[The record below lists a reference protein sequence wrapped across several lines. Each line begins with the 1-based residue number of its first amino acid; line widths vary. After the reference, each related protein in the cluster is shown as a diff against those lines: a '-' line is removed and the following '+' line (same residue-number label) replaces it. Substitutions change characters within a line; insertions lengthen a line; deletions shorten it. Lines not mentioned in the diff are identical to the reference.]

1 MTKLT
6 KGLLFTDIHFGKK
19 QNSDAHNQQCIDFI
33 NFVCNSITS
42 HKIDHIIFL
51 GDYIDTR
58 NSVNIST
65 LNYAYN
71 GCKLLNSL
79 NIPIFFIIGNHDLY
93 TKHSRDVHSAICFN
107 EFNNFTVINDPV
119 VIENIGSGALLCP
132 YLFHSE
138 YSTLKNYDV
147 ENVYG
152 HFEFNNFVVTGTS
165 VKFVGGPDHTEY
177 TRFKRIFSG
186 HFHKRQITD
195 NVIYIGNT
203 FPMDF
208 SDANTEDRGFA
219 IHDHDKDVVLFVN
232 WADCPRYVTANLSD
246 ILDGNVEIPPGASV
260 RCTADISIDYTEM
273 MVVKNSLS
281 STYQLNSIVIE
292 EQPVQFFVDDVE
304 EVEETRI
311 EGIDDSIITML
322 SSIDSPD
329 INNDTLIQ
337 LYRTTLI

>member
-1 MTKLT
+1 MAKLV

-19 QNSDAHNQQCIDFI
+19 QNSEVHNQQCIDFI
-33 NFVCNSITS
+33 TFVAENVKP
-42 HKIDHIIFL
+42 HGVDHIIFL

-71 GCKLLNSL
+71 GCKLLNEIG
-79 NIPIFFIIGNHDLY
+79 IPIYFIIGNHDLY
-93 TKHSRDVHSAICFN
+93 TKHNREVHSAICFN
-107 EFNNFTVINDPV
+107 EFKNFTVINEPTIVD
-119 VIENIGSGALLCP
+119 EIGTGSLLCP
-132 YLFHSE
+132 FLFHSE
-138 YSTLKNYDV
+138 YQTLKTYDV

-208 SDANTEDRGFA
+208 SDANTLDRGFA
-219 IHDHDKDVVLFVN
+219 VHDHAKDTVVFVN
-232 WADCPRYVTANLSD
+232 WANCPKYITANLSD
-246 ILDGNVEIPPGASV
+246 ILDGNVEIPAGASV
-260 RCTADISIDYTEM
+260 RCTADITIDYTEM
-273 MVVKNSLS
+273 MVVKNSLT
-281 STYQLNSIVIE
+281 STYSLNSIVIE

-304 EVEETRI
+304 EIEDTKV
-311 EGIDDSIITML
+311 EGIDDSIIAML
-322 SSIDSPD
+322 TSIDSPD
-329 INNDTLIQ
+329 INNETLIQ